1 MQATSH
7 FRTQPTDLR
16 ANMKL
21 QALVADLHSQA
32 HLINTDIHD
41 EEQRTAIFD
50 VENVAYSTL
59 ARNLRTRLDKL
70 LATIAML
77 ESHLAEP
84 DLAA

>member
-1 MQATSH
+1 MHATSH

-41 EEQRTAIFD
+41 EEQRTLIFD